1 MQYSNAPI
9 KLPAI
14 WGFNA
19 KSPYIN
25 PIPVPSQQSVANG
38 RASFADGFPPNCF
51 IPEAAGGAGPFGGD
65 FNGIFQQITAGLQFT
80 QAGVI
85 YPYDSNFQ
93 SIIGGYPNTAIVGS
107 VTKPGWLWQSTVDNN
122 MTNPDQGGAGWI
134 SLGLSQFGVYGLGTA
149 GQFTSSSNYT
159 MTAANCGQIGFFN
172 GTTAATWTLPAANS
186 FPAYTTKI
194 VIRNIGS
201 APLTLAAESGNY
213 LDISVPTIQPG
224 QTAAVVLD
232 GNITWRELW
241 NDAGNTGQITAGTL
255 NVTGNASISNI
266 LNVMTG
272 VVINPNGNSSIILG
286 NGSVSIVNANNSAYL
301 PLTASALNLVSGLL
315 TNTNLN
321 SGIVLGNNTVGAI
334 NAGNTAYVP
343 FSAANG
349 TSGNQVVN
357 FSQFSNNGSTVV
369 SIPNLT
375 LQFSNYTLTG
385 PAQATVNLPV
395 AFQNAC
401 LQVIC
406 SYDSVLPTPTSGTC
420 GGAPISGNKS
430 QIQLYNSASFSNK
443 IHYLAIGY

>member
-1 MQYSNAPI
+1 MQYSNAPV

-25 PIPVPSQQSVANG
+25 PIPVPSQQSAENG

-51 IPEAAGGAGPFGGD
+51 IPVSAGGAGPFGGD

-93 SIIGGYPNTAIVGS
+93 STIGGYPNTAIVGS

-134 SLGLSQFGVYGLGTA
+134 SLGLSQFGIYGLGTA

-159 MTAANCGQIGFFN
+159 MTVANCGQIGFFN

-201 APLTLAAESGNY
+201 APLTLATASGNY
-213 LDISVPTIQPG
+213 LDMSVPIIQPG

-232 GNITWRELW
+232 GNTTWRELW
-241 NDAGNTGQITAGTL
+241 NDAGNTGEITAGTL
-255 NVTGNASISNI
+255 NVTSNASIGNI

-272 VVINPNGNSSIILG
+272 VIINPNGNSSIILG

-301 PLTASALNLVSGLL
+301 PLIASTLNLVSGLL
-315 TNTNLN
+315 TNTNNN
-321 SGIVLGNNTVGAI
+321 SGIVLASGSVGAV

-343 FSAANG
+343 FNAANG

-357 FSQFSNNGSTVV
+357 FSQFSNNHSTVV
-369 SIPNLT
+369 SIPNLM

-385 PAQATVNLPV
+385 PAQAIINLPQ
-395 AFQNAC
+395 AFPNAC

-406 SYDSVLPTPTSGTC
+406 SYDSGNPTPTSGTC
-420 GGAPISGNKS
+420 GGAPYSNS
-430 QIQLYNSASFSNK
+430 QIRLYNSASSSNM
-443 IHYLAIGY
+443 IRYLAIGY